1 MEFLHPAGWKR
12 PSGYSYGVAA
22 EGRSIFVAGQIGA
35 DPATGQVV
43 SDNFADQIRQALANT
58 VAILAEGGAGAEHIC
73 AMTWF
78 VTDRRAYLDNAA
90 AVGAA
95 YMDTVGK
102 HFPAISLI
110 EVKGLLDD
118 RAMVEIETTAVMPNN
133 SQNAQ

>member
-12 PSGYSYGVAA
+12 PSGYSHGVAA
-22 EGRSIFVAGQIGA
+22 EGRSVFVAGQIGV
-35 DPATGQVV
+35 DPSTGKVV
-43 SDNFADQIRQALANT
+43 SDEFADQIRQALANT
-58 VAILAEGGAGAEHIC
+58 VAILAEAGARPEHIC

-78 VTDRRAYLDNAA
+78 ITDRRAYLDNAR

-118 RAMVEIETTAVMPNN
+118 RAMVEIETTAVVPNN
-133 SQNAQ
+133 G